1 MDNSANLVTEI
12 FDEAGHAVTGFTG
25 VLNDGMSGVTQLFYA
40 NGQLTVLGTLLVVG
54 IGVGVV
60 YFGFRLIRSL
70 LHRA

>member
-12 FDEAGHAVTGFTG
+12 FDQAGDAVTGFTD
-25 VLNDGMSGVTQLFYA
+25 VLNNGVSGVTKLFYA
-40 NGQLTVLGTLLVVG
+40 NGNLTMLGTLLVVG

-70 LHRA
+70 LNRA